1 MSAISKI
8 LVVLANPEYEQDN
21 RSQVVTNLCKEFM
34 ETVQKN
40 GITVDLI
47 DLYNDDEFNPVLDP
61 ETKDTKTL
69 EFQIRLRKAD
79 MVVFF
84 HPIWWGMVPSILK
97 GFLDKILNQGFAYST
112 QKGVTTPLLDEKNAL
127 VFAVGEK
134 PSWEI
139 RFMYRDI
146 LKTFWQRIIFATSGL
161 KGRVFYFG
169 SLRSVNQKKIDTWF
183 KKVNKI
189 AENINSKNDI
199 LELF

>member
-1 MSAISKI
+1 MSSISKI

-21 RSQVVTNLCKEFM
+21 RAQVVTTLCREFM

-47 DLYNDDEFNPVLDP
+47 DLYNDEEFNPVLDP
-61 ETKDTKTL
+61 ESKDTKTL

-84 HPIWWGMVPSILK
+84 HPIWWAMVPSILK
-97 GFLDKILNQGFAYST
+97 GFLDKVLNQGFAYST
-112 QKGVTTPLLDEKNAL
+112 QKGVITPLLDEKKAL

-134 PSWEI
+134 PAWEI

-146 LKTFWQRIIFATSGL
+146 LKTFWQRIIFKTCGFQGSL
-161 KGRVFYFG
+161 FYFG
-169 SLRSVNQKKIDTWF
+169 SLRSVNPKQIDSWV
-183 KKVNKI
+183 KKVTKL
-189 AENINSKNDI
+189 ADNINSRSEI

>member
-1 MSAISKI
+1 VSSISKI

-21 RSQVVTNLCKEFM
+21 RAQVVTTLCREFM

-47 DLYNDDEFNPVLDP
+47 DLYNDEEFNPVLDP
-61 ETKDTKTL
+61 ESKDTKTL

-84 HPIWWGMVPSILK
+84 HPIWWAMVPSILK
-97 GFLDKILNQGFAYST
+97 GFLDKVLNQGFAYST
-112 QKGVTTPLLDEKNAL
+112 QKGVITPLLDEKKAL

-134 PSWEI
+134 PAWEI

-146 LKTFWQRIIFATSGL
+146 LKTFWQRIIFKTCGFQGSL
-161 KGRVFYFG
+161 FYFG
-169 SLRSVNQKKIDTWF
+169 SLRSVNPKQIDSWV
-183 KKVNKI
+183 KKVTKL
-189 AENINSKNDI
+189 ADNINSRSEI

>member
-1 MSAISKI
+1 VSAISKI
-8 LVVLANPEYEQDN
+8 LVVLANPEYEQDS
-21 RSQVVTNLCKEFM
+21 RAVVVTTLCKEFM

-47 DLYNDDEFNPVLDP
+47 DLYNDEEFNPVLDP
-61 ETKDTKTL
+61 ESKDTKTL

-84 HPIWWGMVPSILK
+84 HPIWWAMVPSILK
-97 GFLDKILNQGFAYST
+97 GFLDKVLNQGFAYSV
-112 QKGVTTPLLDEKNAL
+112 QKGITTPLLDEKRAL

-134 PSWEI
+134 PAWEI

-146 LKTFWQRIIFATSGL
+146 LKTFWERIIFKTSGL
-161 KGRVFYFG
+161 QGRLFYFG
-169 SLRSVNQKKIDTWF
+169 SLRSINQKQIDSWST
-183 KKVNKI
+183 KVNKL
-189 AENINSKNDI
+189 ANNINSKSEI